1 MSKNNKLINSLAEV
15 ARRNREQHV
24 IDASNKDVPQI
35 YSVVAVALWRTLD
48 LPNEE
53 KEDAIRMI
61 FAESQKIWIGCIE
74 KGMDVNQIM
83 KMCEDETGFCVRGE
97 ENE

>member
-1 MSKNNKLINSLAEV
+1 MAKNNKLINSLAEV

-53 KEDAIRMI
+53 KADAIRMI

>member
-1 MSKNNKLINSLAEV
+1 MAKNNKLINSLAEV

-35 YSVVAVALWRTLD
+35 YSVIALALWRTLD
-48 LPNEE
+48 LPDEE
-53 KEDAIRMI
+53 KTDAIKMI
-61 FAESQKIWIGCIE
+61 FAESQRFWIECIN
-74 KGMDVNQIM
+74 KGMDVDAIT
-83 KMCEDETGFCVRGE
+83 KMCEDETGICVRGE

>member
-1 MSKNNKLINSLAEV
+1 MAKNNKLINSLAEI

-35 YSVVAVALWRTLD
+35 YSVMALALWRTLD
-48 LPNEE
+48 LPDEE
-53 KEDAIRMI
+53 KTDAIKMI
-61 FAESQKIWIGCIE
+61 FAESQKFWIGCIN
-74 KGMDVNQIM
+74 KGMDIDAM
-83 KMCEDETGFCVRGE
+83 IKMCEDETGICVRGE